1 MFLFSNYYMAF
12 SVISLPQKLFN
23 QTKKLKIIIF
33 QLDMHALSIIIV
45 LALDIIIKRQF
56 IA

>member
-1 MFLFSNYYMAF
+1 MAF

-45 LALDIIIKRQF
+45 LALSIWIDIIIKRQF